1 MTFALPTGALGP
13 PVLTCD
19 DLAYSYGGRPA
30 VAGLTFAVHPGEAY
44 GLVGPNGAG
53 KTTTI
58 RLVCG
63 IAEPDAG
70 AVRIGGHRV
79 TGAAGRRARAALGYV
94 PQEIALFPTLT
105 LTENLAFWAAAQG
118 VPRPRR
124 RVRIAEALDLVGL
137 ADRAGDQAQQCSGG
151 MQRRLNLA
159 AALVHHPALVVLDE
173 PTVGVDAQ
181 SRAAV
186 LATLGALRDAGS
198 ALLYTSHYMD
208 EVQRLCDRVGI
219 VDQGRM
225 LAEGPPADLVA
236 HYGHPDLEALF
247 LDLTGRALRD

>member
-1 MTFALPTGALGP
+1 MTFARPPGALGT

-19 DLAYSYGGRPA
+19 DLAYSYGDRPA
-30 VAGLTFAVHPGEAY
+30 VAGLTFAVRPGEAY
-44 GLVGPNGAG
+44 GLLGPNGAG

-70 AVRIGGHRV
+70 VVRIGGQRV

-105 LTENLAFWAAAQG
+105 LGENLAFWAAAQG
-118 VPRPRR
+118 VPAPAGGPGSPRR
-124 RVRIAEALDLVGL
+124 STWSAWPTGPVTGSSAA
-137 ADRAGDQAQQCSGG
+137 RAGCNGESTWRSPCCTG
-151 MQRRLNLA
+151 
-159 AALVHHPALVVLDE
+159 PALVVLDE

-186 LATLGALRDAGS
+186 LATLRRPPRRRVRPSSTRATTWTRSSGS
-198 ALLYTSHYMD
+198 A
-208 EVQRLCDRVGI
+208 
-219 VDQGRM
+219 
-225 LAEGPPADLVA
+225 
-236 HYGHPDLEALF
+236 
-247 LDLTGRALRD
+247 TGSASSTRAGCTC